1 MHLRRSKD
9 ITNQMECA
17 ELLQRLKSA
26 ADPKAVTGMAR
37 FGITVTN
44 AYGVS
49 IPQLRTLARELG
61 TDHDLA
67 QELWAA
73 GVHEARILASMIA
86 DPNQVTDAQLERW
99 VLDFDS
105 WDLCDQCC
113 INLFRKTA
121 VAYQKAIEW
130 SAREEE
136 FVKRAGFVL
145 IAALAVHDK
154 GAADSAFLPFLTII
168 KREAADGRHVVKKAV
183 SWALRQIGK
192 RNHYLNHCALETAEE
207 MLANDSTIA
216 HAIASAAI
224 RELTSEKVQNRL
236 YVVRRRS

>member
-1 MHLRRSKD
+1 
-9 ITNQMECA
+9 MECA
-17 ELLQRLKSA
+17 VILERLKSA

-37 FGITVTN
+37 FGILVTT

-49 IPQLRTLARELG
+49 IPQLRTLAREFG

-73 GVHEARILASMIA
+73 GVHEARILASMID
-86 DPNQVTDAQLERW
+86 DPNQVTDTQLERW
-99 VLDFDS
+99 VLEFDS

-121 VAYQKAIEW
+121 VAYRKAIEW
-130 SAREEE
+130 SARDEE

-145 IAALAVHDK
+145 MAALAVHEK

-168 KREAADGRHVVKKAV
+168 KREAADNRHFVKKAI

-192 RNHYLNHCALETAEE
+192 RNRVLDHAALETAEE
-207 MLANDSTIA
+207 MLANDSTTA
-216 HAIASAAI
+216 HWIASDAI
-224 RELTSEKVQNRL
+224 RELTSEKVQNRIQ
-236 YVVRRRS
+236 

>member
-1 MHLRRSKD
+1 M
-9 ITNQMECA
+9 QCA
-17 ELLQRLKSA
+17 EILERLKSVA
-26 ADPKAVTGMAR
+26 NPHAVAGMAR
-37 FGITVTN
+37 FGIMVTT

-49 IPQLRTLARELG
+49 IPQVRTLARELG
-61 TDHDLA
+61 TDHELA
-67 QELWAA
+67 QDLWAS

-113 INLFRKTA
+113 VNLFRKTA
-121 VAYQKAIEW
+121 AAYRKAIEW
-130 SAREEE
+130 SARDEE

-154 GAADSAFLPFLTII
+154 GAADSAFLQFLTII
-168 KREAADGRHVVKKAV
+168 KREAADNRHFVKKAIN
-183 SWALRQIGK
+183 WALRQIGK
-192 RNHYLNHCALETAEE
+192 RNHHLNHCALTTAEE
-207 MLANDSTIA
+207 MLANDSTTA

-224 RELTSEKVQNRL
+224 RELTSEKVRDR
-236 YVVRRRS
+236 VR

>member
-1 MHLRRSKD
+1 
-9 ITNQMECA
+9 MECA
-17 ELLQRLKSA
+17 VILQRLKSA
-26 ADPKAVTGMAR
+26 ADPKAVTSMAR
-37 FGITVTN
+37 FGIPVTT

-73 GVHEARILASMIA
+73 GVHEARILASMID
-86 DPNQVTDAQLERW
+86 DPHQVTDAQLERW
-99 VLDFDS
+99 VLEFDS

-113 INLFRKTA
+113 NNLFRKTA
-121 VAYQKAIEW
+121 AAYRKAIEW

-145 IAALAVHDK
+145 MAALAVHEK
-154 GAADSAFLPFLTII
+154 GAADTAFLPFLTII
-168 KREAADGRHVVKKAV
+168 KREAADDRHVVKKAV

-192 RNHYLNHCALETAEE
+192 RNHVLNHAALETAEE
-207 MLANDSTIA
+207 MLAIDSTTA

-224 RELTSEKVQNRL
+224 RELASEKVRKR
-236 YVVRRRS
+236 VR

>member
-1 MHLRRSKD
+1 
-9 ITNQMECA
+9 MECA
-17 ELLQRLKSA
+17 AILQRLKSA

-37 FGITVTN
+37 FGITPAIAFGVT
-44 AYGVS
+44 
-49 IPQLRTLARELG
+49 IPELRELAREIG

-67 QELWAA
+67 QDLWAA
-73 GVHEARILASMIA
+73 GVHEARILASMID

-99 VLDFDS
+99 VLDFGS

-113 INLFRKTA
+113 VNLFRKTA
-121 VAYQKAIEW
+121 AAYRKAIEW

-145 IAALAVHDK
+145 MAALAVHEK
-154 GAADSAFLPFLTII
+154 GAADGTFLQFLTII
-168 KREAADGRHVVKKAV
+168 KREAADNRHVVKKAIN
-183 SWALRQIGK
+183 WALRQIGK
-192 RNHYLNHCALETAEE
+192 RNHFLNHAALATAEE
-207 MLANDSTIA
+207 MLANDSTTA

-236 YVVRRRS
+236 